1 MLAVLTTVLLAFA
14 QLVTHPGKQAK
25 PAKPVPP
32 VAPTAPAAPVVPPS
46 SLPTAVRWSVA
57 ISAAP
62 IAPPVIAGDHV
73 YIVLQSAVV
82 SARKITDGAPAWE
95 VKLQS
100 ERPVAVDGGH
110 VFVATPD
117 QVVALNATD
126 GTTVWS
132 VPSAPVTAPLLAA
145 GGWLIAA
152 TEKSLTAFRSADGS
166 QVWTRDISG
175 LQVSPTIESDN
186 LYVPLEDGRLLALDL
201 RTGMA
206 RWIKSLVGPL
216 SEVLAFPDDV
226 FFGTGDKWFFGLRA
240 SDGER
245 DWQRVRLGSVVRGRP
260 TADEFHIYVASMDN
274 TLRAFRRSNGA
285 LLWHPSVP
293 FRPTTGPVLIDSVVV
308 VSGNAAE
315 LTAFEVADGRPAG
328 QITLEEPLVMPAA
341 FGRQG
346 DATLLS
352 VFTGSLTGQ
361 WKLVLSGPA
370 AHPPA
375 KPPG

>member
-1 MLAVLTTVLLAFA
+1 M
-14 QLVTHPGKQAK
+14 
-25 PAKPVPP
+25 
-32 VAPTAPAAPVVPPS
+32 
-46 SLPTAVRWSVA
+46 
-57 ISAAP
+57 ID
-62 IAPPVIAGDHV
+62 GDHV
-73 YIVLQSAVV
+73 YIVLQSSVV
-82 SARKITDGAPAWE
+82 SARQISDGAPAWE

-100 ERPVAVDGGH
+100 ELPVAVDAGH

-126 GTTVWS
+126 GTTAWT

-152 TEKSLTAFRSADGS
+152 TEKTLTAFRSADGS
-166 QVWTRDISG
+166 QVWSRDVTG
-175 LQVSPTIESDN
+175 VEVVPTIESDN
-186 LYVPLEDGRLLALDL
+186 LYLPLQDGRLLALDL
-201 RTGMA
+201 RTGA
-206 RWIKSLVGPL
+206 DRWVKSLVGPL
-216 SEVLAFPDDV
+216 SEVLAFPDKIL
-226 FFGTGDKWFFGLRA
+226 FGTGDKWFFCLRA

-260 TADEFHIYVASMDN
+260 AADDFRIYVASMDN
-274 TLRAFRRSNGA
+274 TLRAYRRTNGA
-285 LLWHPSVP
+285 LLWHPSVL

-315 LTAFEVADGRPAG
+315 VSAFEATDGRPAG

-341 FGRQG
+341 FGHSG
-346 DATLLS
+346 EATVMC

-361 WKLVLSGPA
+361 WKLVLSGPPV
-370 AHPPA
+370 HPPA